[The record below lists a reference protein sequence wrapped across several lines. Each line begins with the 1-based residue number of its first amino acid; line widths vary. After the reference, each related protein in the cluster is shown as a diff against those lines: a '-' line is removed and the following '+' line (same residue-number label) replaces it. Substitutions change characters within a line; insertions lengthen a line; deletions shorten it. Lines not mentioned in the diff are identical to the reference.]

1 MPKQEN
7 PEKVNKINIRY
18 TPQHNRVHMLLSD
31 HFTRTC
37 DLFKAKGASIDTNE
51 LLNRMGITAHR
62 WNAILAGGECTIG
75 ELVTYAKHFNVP
87 ISKLYSTINN

>member
-1 MPKQEN
+1 MPRR
-7 PEKVNKINIRY
+7 EKPHDADSINIRY
-18 TPQHNRVHMLLSD
+18 TPKTKRVNMLVAE
-31 HFTRTC
+31 HYQQARQAVAR
-37 DLFKAKGASIDTNE
+37 KNGEIDQTAM
-51 LLNRMGITAHR
+51 LDTMGISGHR